1 MNLSYIDAIKEEN
14 GGYNFE
20 NLKRNKLLEDKGV
33 KFPAFRKTGTTIC
46 GLICE
51 NAVILGADTRA
62 TEGPIV
68 ADKNCSKLH
77 YISKNIYCAGAGV
90 AGDLDHTTL
99 WLQHNV
105 ELHRLNNNMTLPR
118 VSMCVSALTQE
129 LFRYG
134 GYKVCAI
141 VLGGVDILGPQLYSI
156 HPHGSSCLLPFTSL
170 GSGSLNAM
178 TVLESKYRDNMNI
191 EEGKQLVC
199 EAICAGIFNDLGS
212 GGNVDICVITK
223 DGAQHIR
230 SYSKPNVRLFHL
242 PNPTI
247 YPKGT
252 TPILNEKIEE
262 IKKHIVV
269 EDA

>member
-1 MNLSYIDAIKEEN
+1 MNPEYINVIKEES
-14 GGYNFE
+14 GGYNFD
-20 NLKRNKLLEDKGV
+20 NLKRNALLEEKGV
-33 KFPAFRKTGTTIC
+33 LPPKYRKTGTTIC
-46 GLICE
+46 GVVCQ

-105 ELHRLNNNMTLPR
+105 ELHRLNTNTLPR
-118 VSMCVSALTQE
+118 VSLCVSRLTQE

-134 GYKVCAI
+134 GYKVCAL
-141 VLGGVDILGPQLYSI
+141 VLGGVDVIGPQLYSI
-156 HPHGSSCLLPFTSL
+156 HPGGSSCLLPFTSM

-178 TVLESKYRDNMNI
+178 AVLEAKYRDNMTI
-191 EEGKQLVC
+191 EEGKALVC

-223 DGAQHIR
+223 EGTQHIR
-230 SYSKPNVRLFHL
+230 SFRIPGERIFHL
-242 PNPTI
+242 PAPTI
-247 YPKGT
+247 FPRGT
-252 TPILNEKIEE
+252 TPVLSQQIEN
-262 IKKHIVV
+262 IKRYVTI
-269 EDA
+269 EDE

>member
-1 MNLSYIDAIKEEN
+1 MKLDYINAIKEEN

-20 NLKRNKLLEDKGV
+20 NLKRNEILKEKGV
-33 KFPAFRKTGTTIC
+33 TFPTFRKTGTTIC
-46 GLICE
+46 GIVCQ

-90 AGDLDHTTL
+90 AGDLEHTTL

-105 ELHRLNNNMTLPR
+105 ELHRLNTKTQPR
-118 VSMCVSALTQE
+118 VAMCVSRLTQE
-129 LFRYG
+129 LFKYQ

-141 VLGGVDILGPQLYSI
+141 VLGGVDVTGPQLYAIS
-156 HPHGSSCLLPFTSL
+156 PHGSSCLLPFTAL

-178 TVLESKYRDNMNI
+178 TVLEAKYRDNMTI
-191 EEGKQLVC
+191 EEGKELVA

-223 DGAQHIR
+223 DGTQHIR
-230 SYSKPNVRLFHL
+230 PYKQPNPRLYHL
-242 PNPTI
+242 AHPTI

-252 TPILNEKIEE
+252 TPILYEKIEN
-262 IKKHIVV
+262 IKKYITI

>member
-1 MNLSYIDAIKEEN
+1 MKLEYINVLKEEN

-20 NLKRNKLLEDKGV
+20 NFKRNEILKEKGV
-33 KFPAFRKTGTTIC
+33 TFPKFRKTGTTIC
-46 GLICE
+46 GLVCQ

-90 AGDLDHTTL
+90 AGDLEHTTL
-99 WLQHNV
+99 WLRHNV
-105 ELHRLNNNMTLPR
+105 ELHRLNTNSQPR
-118 VSMCVSALTQE
+118 VAMCVSRLTQE
-129 LFRYG
+129 LFKYQ

-141 VLGGVDILGPQLYSI
+141 VLGGVDVTGPQLYGI
-156 HPHGSSCLLPFTSL
+156 HPHGSSCLLPFTAL
-170 GSGSLNAM
+170 GSGSLSAM
-178 TVLESKYRDNMNI
+178 AVLEAKYRDNMTI
-191 EEGKQLVC
+191 EEGKELVC

-223 DGAQHIR
+223 DGSQYIR
-230 SYSKPNVRLFHL
+230 PYKQPNARLYHL
-242 PNPTI
+242 PLPTV

-252 TPILNEKIEE
+252 TPVLCEKIEN
-262 IKKHIVV
+262 IKKYITV